1 MNPAMA
7 HDALRSALG
16 ADPPAGIAKLLSEDD
31 SARLAETIR
40 AARARQR
47 DALAAAADGAFNHIP
62 RLLRGPIRKIV
73 GG

>member
-1 MNPAMA
+1 VA
-7 HDALRSALG
+7 HDALRSELG
-16 ADPPAGIAKLLSEDD
+16 AEPPPGVAALLSEDE
-31 SARLAETIR
+31 SAQLAATIR